1 MDELPPDAAAPA
13 KGNRIPAAQIGSF
26 ASWQLPEVNDG
37 EPLSAVAERQRQ
49 QKENQSA
56 VSVTARELEEIT
68 NAAYKE
74 GFDQGYGDGNREG
87 LKAGRE
93 AGEAE
98 ARTRAE
104 TALRQ
109 QLAQMQAVVAQ
120 LQEPIAAQQADL
132 EAALTRLAL
141 DIART
146 VIGREPALPPE
157 RLLPLVREAVR
168 QLPAGERNLTVVLH
182 PEQLALVRDHGD
194 WPGHWRL
201 EADPRVAVGGC
212 QVVTE
217 HSLIDYTVQLR
228 FRQVAE
234 RLLAEHDLVEPPEP
248 GLLMGHDDEEPA

>member
-1 MDELPPDAAAPA
+1 MDDLPPDAAAPL
-13 KGNRIPAAQIGSF
+13 KGNRIPAAQTSSF

-37 EPLSAVAERQRQ
+37 ESPTAAVERRRREEEG
-49 QKENQSA
+49 KAA

-93 AGEAE
+93 AGEAQ
-98 ARTRAE
+98 A
-104 TALRQ
+104 RQ
-109 QLAQMQAVVAQ
+109 QAELALGEQVAALQAVVAQ
-120 LQEPIAAQQADL
+120 LQEPIAAQQADI
-132 EAALTRLAL
+132 EEALTRLAL
-141 DIART
+141 DIARA
-146 VIGREPALPPE
+146 VIGCEPALPPE

-182 PEQLALVRDHGD
+182 PEQLTLVREYGD
-194 WPGHWRL
+194 WPSHWRL

-217 HSLIDYTVQLR
+217 HSLVDYTTSLR

-234 RLLAEHDLVEPPEP
+234 RLLAAPDQIEPPEP